1 MDPIHVQLWSCS
13 DETKRC
19 QHAHLRRFAT
29 SWEQNFCCRQRTA
42 IFLRHYVLLEIIIV
56 VDMQVSAQVHIA
68 AFV

>member
-1 MDPIHVQLWSCS
+1 MSNCGPAQ
-13 DETKRC
+13 TKLNAVNMHIC
-19 QHAHLRRFAT
+19 DVFAT